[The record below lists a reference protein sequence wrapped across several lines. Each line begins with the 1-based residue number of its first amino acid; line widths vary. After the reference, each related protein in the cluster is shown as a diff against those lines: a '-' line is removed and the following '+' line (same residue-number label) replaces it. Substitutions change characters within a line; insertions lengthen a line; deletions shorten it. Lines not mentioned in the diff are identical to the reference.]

1 MRDNSY
7 HERYRGQFP
16 ILREHC
22 QVSAHFH
29 FDRKLHRRAG
39 QKLTCSLRGTGFSW
53 RSGSMPPDSGLKE
66 NRSDRCF
73 NFCRSRVPPAAA
85 STSARF
91 DRRLPYITPLISH
104 DGYETNCSSSIF
116 ELSQY
121 PPSIT
126 ALADHRS
133 ASAQKRMASI
143 APPVGHST
151 DSPLDT
157 HDHPSVDDAA
167 RTYNPAK
174 PYLRTQAGYR
184 PIRNFPEHFNA
195 AFMIHMKQQASLCVD
210 KDR

>member
-1 MRDNSY
+1 MASAPSALSNSPSIT
-7 HERYRGQFP
+7 HLASCPNRNQP
-16 ILREHC
+16 TI
-22 QVSAHFH
+22 
-29 FDRKLHRRAG
+29 
-39 QKLTCSLRGTGFSW
+39 FSEE
-53 RSGSMPPDSGLKE
+53 S
-66 NRSDRCF
+66 

-121 PPSIT
+121 QPSIT

-210 KDR
+210 KDRPLWRTESTSTYRAT